1 MNHLMKL
8 SRLGKPRATPL
19 CSLMSRNASHFTY
32 VPDAPME
39 NMGKQ
44 DSLNNDQFILTESNI
59 FSVWHQLFLRFYTEL
74 CGEKYSDQNPRFL
87 KCCHSLITVKSRGV
101 DRSTIQC

>member
-8 SRLGKPRATPL
+8 SRLGTQRATPL

-39 NMGKQ
+39 NMGKL
-44 DSLNNDQFILTESNI
+44 DFFKFDLFHFAESNFNHPFI
-59 FSVWHQLFLRFYTEL
+59 HMVSTLFKEFIRNYV
-74 CGEKYSDQNPRFL
+74 EKQ
-87 KCCHSLITVKSRGV
+87 T
-101 DRSTIQC
+101 TIKIRYF

>member
-44 DSLNNDQFILTESNI
+44 DYLNNGLGIYFDRKQHFICMASNLFREFILNYVEKNI
-59 FSVWHQLFLRFYTEL
+59 VM
-74 CGEKYSDQNPRFL
+74 K
-87 KCCHSLITVKSRGV
+87 
-101 DRSTIQC
+101 IQDF

>member
-39 NMGKQ
+39 NMGKP
-44 DSLNNDQFILTESNI
+44 DFLKFDLFNLAESN
-59 FSVWHQLFLRFYTEL
+59 FYHHLIHMASTVFKEFIRNYV
-74 CGEKYSDQNPRFL
+74 EKQITIKI
-87 KCCHSLITVKSRGV
+87 KCL
-101 DRSTIQC
+101 

>member
-39 NMGKQ
+39 NMGKL
-44 DSLNNDQFILTESNI
+44 DFFQFGLLFNLTESN
-59 FSVWHQLFLRFYTEL
+59 FSQY
-74 CGEKYSDQNPRFL
+74 D
-87 KCCHSLITVKSRGV
+87 
-101 DRSTIQC
+101 TISF

>member
-8 SRLGKPRATPL
+8 SRLGKPKVLPL

-39 NMGKQ
+39 NMGKP
-44 DSLNNDQFILTESNI
+44 ST
-59 FSVWHQLFLRFYTEL
+59 VTFLGTACL
-74 CGEKYSDQNPRFL
+74 L
-87 KCCHSLITVKSRGV
+87 KNET
-101 DRSTIQC
+101 

>member
-8 SRLGKPRATPL
+8 SRLGTQRATPL

-39 NMGKQ
+39 NMGKL
-44 DSLNNDQFILTESNI
+44 DFFKFDLFHLAESNFYLI
-59 FSVWHQLFLRFYTEL
+59 LSIWHQLFFIRVYTEL
-74 CGEKYSDQNPRFL
+74 
-87 KCCHSLITVKSRGV
+87 RGKTDN
-101 DRSTIQC
+101 DRN

>member
-8 SRLGKPRATPL
+8 SRLGTQRATPL

-39 NMGKQ
+39 NMGKL
-44 DSLNNDQFILTESNI
+44 DFFKFDI
-59 FSVWHQLFLRFYTEL
+59 FPKIR
-74 CGEKYSDQNPRFL
+74 K
-87 KCCHSLITVKSRGV
+87 
-101 DRSTIQC
+101 

>member
-39 NMGKQ
+39 NMGKL
-44 DSLNNDQFILTESNI
+44 DFFKFDLFHLAESNFYHHFI
-59 FSVWHQLFLRFYTEL
+59 HMALTLFI
-74 CGEKYSDQNPRFL
+74 K
-87 KCCHSLITVKSRGV
+87 LIRNYLGK
-101 DRSTIQC
+101 

>member
-19 CSLMSRNASHFTY
+19 SSLMSRNASHFTY

-39 NMGKQ
+39 NMGKK
-44 DSLNNDQFILTESNI
+44 DSLN
-59 FSVWHQLFLRFYTEL
+59 
-74 CGEKYSDQNPRFL
+74 K
-87 KCCHSLITVKSRGV
+87 
-101 DRSTIQC
+101 

>member
-44 DSLNNDQFILTESNI
+44 DFFSYDLFILKESNVYQHFI
-59 FSVWHQLFLRFYTEL
+59 HMASTFFKEFILNYV
-74 CGEKYSDQNPRFL
+74 EKNVAIRI
-87 KCCHSLITVKSRGV
+87 KEI
-101 DRSTIQC
+101 

>member
-44 DSLNNDQFILTESNI
+44 DSLNNGLFILTESNI
-59 FSVWHQLFLRFYTEL
+59 LSVWHQIFLE
-74 CGEKYSDQNPRFL
+74 
-87 KCCHSLITVKSRGV
+87 SLYGIIWRK
-101 DRSTIQC
+101 I